1 MRRRS
6 KRVSPWLGIALLAAA
21 PVIGLGLWNAAGD
34 ATAQERSA
42 VGAADQA
49 PRDVVR
55 QPLAVRSAVPET
67 DASAEVA
74 PFDGGPLAIEIDGPD
89 AGAVADPA
97 FPGGA
102 PMETVTVLVD
112 HAKVVRL
119 PETTQTVIVGN
130 PIVADVTVQRNG
142 ILIVTGKSYGSTNL
156 IALDAAGVLLAE
168 SMISVQAPT
177 ESLVLVQRGLAR
189 ESYSCTPTCQP
200 ALRLGDSPDYF
211 GGVGNQTTQRNT
223 LATQR

>member
-6 KRVSPWLGIALLAAA
+6 KRVSTWLAAA
-21 PVIGLGLWNAAGD
+21 SVAGASLVALATWNVAGD
-34 ATAQERSA
+34 ATAQER
-42 VGAADQA
+42 AASQA
-49 PRDVVR
+49 GPRDVSR
-55 QPLAVRSAVPET
+55 QPLVSSERPAEPVAVADEAVAADIYEGG
-67 DASAEVA
+67 ALAIEVA
-74 PFDGGPLAIEIDGPD
+74 PA
-89 AGAVADPA
+89 AGEAPRHA
-97 FPGGA
+97 GGA
-102 PMETVTVLVD
+102 SMETVTVLVD

-156 IALDAAGVLLAE
+156 IALDPAGVLLAE

-177 ESLVLVQRGLAR
+177 DSVVLVQRGLAR

-200 ALRLGDSPDYF
+200 SLRLGDSPDYF
-211 GGVGNQTTQRNT
+211 GGVGNQATQRNT